1 MSHSTSNASAPSI
14 NTSTTSNTGNAA
26 AAPAPAAVDC
36 SPIRCGSRIATLYE
50 AEWMHILATLAEHG
64 GNVSRTARA
73 LGLARQSLQRK
84 LRRLPPLSMLPSANT
99 NAAL

>member
-1 MSHSTSNASAPSI
+1 MSHSTSNASTSTI
-14 NTSTTSNTGNAA
+14 NTSNTTT
-26 AAPAPAAVDC
+26 PAPAAVDC

>member
-1 MSHSTSNASAPSI
+1 MSLSTTNASSVE
-14 NTSTTSNTGNAA
+14 SH
-26 AAPAPAAVDC
+26 
-36 SPIRCGSRIATLYE
+36 PIRCGARIATLYE

-84 LRRLPPLSMLPSANT
+84 LRRLPPLSMMASANS
-99 NAAL
+99 NAL

>member
-1 MSHSTSNASAPSI
+1 MSLSI
-14 NTSTTSNTGNAA
+14 TNVSPVEPT
-26 AAPAPAAVDC
+26 PA
-36 SPIRCGSRIATLYE
+36 RCGSRIATLYE
-50 AEWMHILATLAEHG
+50 AEWMHILATLAACD

-99 NAAL
+99 NDSL